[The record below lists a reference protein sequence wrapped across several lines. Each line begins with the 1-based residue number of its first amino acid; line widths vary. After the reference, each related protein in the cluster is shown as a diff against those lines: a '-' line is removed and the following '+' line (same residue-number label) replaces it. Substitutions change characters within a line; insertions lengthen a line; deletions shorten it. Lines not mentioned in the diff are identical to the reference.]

1 VSALAVVEQQ
11 PIANVEAEASLC
23 GALMQENRLIDQ
35 IADKL
40 SAEDFSE
47 ALHGRIF
54 QAILSEHSKGRAANV
69 ITLRP
74 YFTDDPAMNDVGGIG
89 YLAQLTGSGVAV
101 IGAKDFARQIRE
113 LAQRRRLIDG
123 FREVIAEAH
132 KPETELADL
141 VSAAEE
147 ALTGASSENAT
158 TQPLDAHDCIS
169 QALEYDGYGVRSG
182 ILAIDDTIGQLALK
196 DLTIGAGR
204 PGMCKTGTALSYGI
218 GAAQRGHG
226 VLFVSL
232 EMSGLQLGARMAAD
246 WCFDRGDKQVPFDAI
261 TTGRLTTE
269 QGRAVAK
276 AAEAMRDLPLTIEDV
291 SGLTVASL
299 DRMVRRHARRFT
311 ARGRKLE
318 LVIVDYL
325 QLLGADR
332 QSDNRTAEIT
342 QISMALKRCAKANNV
357 ALFALSQLS
366 RAVEQRP
373 DKRPRL
379 SDLRESGSIEQDADN
394 VMFLFR
400 PEYYV
405 DQEEPPA
412 DDPNRMKWEQAK
424 AEVAGRLE
432 FICGKRR
439 QGRTGIGR
447 GTFYGQFQAVRG

>member
-1 VSALAVVEQQ
+1 MSALAAVEPPQ
-11 PIANVEAEASLC
+11 IANVEAEAALC
-23 GALMQENRLIDQ
+23 GALMQENRLVDQ

-40 SAEDFSE
+40 GAEDFSE
-47 ALHGRIF
+47 ALHGRIY
-54 QAILSEHSKGRAANV
+54 QAIISEHSKGHAANV

-74 YFTDDPAMNDVGGIG
+74 YFTDDPAIGEVGGVG
-89 YLAQLTGSGVAV
+89 YLAQLSGSAASV

-132 KPETELADL
+132 KPENELAEI

-147 ALTGASSENAT
+147 TLAGATCSDVA
-158 TQPLDAHDCIS
+158 QPLDAHDCIS

-182 ILAIDDTIGQLALK
+182 ILAIDDTLGPLALK

-226 VLFVSL
+226 VLLVSL

-261 TTGRLTTE
+261 TSGRLTTE
-269 QGRAVAK
+269 QGRAIAR
-276 AAEAMRDLPLTIEDV
+276 AAEAMRDLPLVIEDV

-424 AEVAGRLE
+424 ADVAGRIE